1 MLDKTYLL
9 QAIELI
15 NDYIRQNNLELKDY
29 MNFELGLQYFDIICK
44 VKKRGCSF
52 IRQNSN
58 IYLRFTPPNETRN
71 KYSCNEFISK
81 DGCINALAKSLAVI
95 DHLNKFDKVSEF
107 WAWYDEHIKEVK
119 IVENDIITVKTAI
132 EKVKKSYFDG
142 QHNGIDRDNPEFKI
156 LKVTIKKITGVHIIK

>member
-1 MLDKTYLL
+1 MLDKIYLL

-29 MNFELGLQYFDIICK
+29 INFELGLQYFDIICK

-71 KYSCNEFISK
+71 KYRY
-81 DGCINALAKSLAVI
+81 L
-95 DHLNKFDKVSEF
+95 DK
-107 WAWYDEHIKEVK
+107 
-119 IVENDIITVKTAI
+119 TI
-132 EKVKKSYFDG
+132 EK
-142 QHNGIDRDNPEFKI
+142 
-156 LKVTIKKITGVHIIK
+156 IKL